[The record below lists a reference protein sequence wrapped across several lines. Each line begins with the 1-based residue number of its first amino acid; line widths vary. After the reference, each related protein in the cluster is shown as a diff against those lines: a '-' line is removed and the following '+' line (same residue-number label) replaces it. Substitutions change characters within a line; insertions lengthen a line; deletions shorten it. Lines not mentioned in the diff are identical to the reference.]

1 MKNIFIVL
9 ALAAAASAASA
20 QSTPVVINEPNGSLT
35 ICVFTQGVG
44 SIVRTVCQ

>member
-1 MKNIFIVL
+1 MKKLIAIM